1 MVMVKVWR
9 PDTPRS
15 ARCRVGPAIAASMGA
30 MSDTLARPD
39 QVGAQAVPPRAA
51 APPPGP
57 SQPSRPRALVGIA
70 VALWSALLGLACLVS
85 LTLAAWITAAH
96 HETSM
101 RPALATAIQA
111 WLLANHTG
119 LAISGGWF
127 SIVPLGLTIGL
138 VALLVRAGRQA
149 ARLSGAL
156 DPLDC
161 LATAFAV
168 ATPYAVVAALL
179 TKPARWGQVHPEPL
193 QALAGGFVLAFG
205 CAAFGALRETG
216 QGAVLKARLP
226 VDVGQAVRAG
236 LAATAVVVGVATV
249 LVVVSLATHA
259 DRAVTL
265 TSAVHG
271 GVFAD
276 VLMVMVSIAYLPNAV
291 MWAGAFSLGPG
302 FAVGTK
308 TTVALGGVHLGAVPA
323 VPLLAALP
331 ADGAPPVA
339 GWLAIAAPIG
349 AGLIAGW
356 LIARS
361 RPVTALPVGPVG
373 RWWERHRAI
382 DAAWG
387 LAAGAWAAVLLGVLA
402 WLSAGPLG
410 QGRMAQLGPSPWRV
424 AGAALVEI
432 GLLAAATAW
441 LLGLRHV
448 RQLPQVIT
456 LPEPD
461 AGTQPVQAADAEV

>member
-1 MVMVKVWR
+1 
-9 PDTPRS
+9 
-15 ARCRVGPAIAASMGA
+15 

-39 QVGAQAVPPRAA
+39 QVGAQAAPPQTA
-51 APPPGP
+51 APPLAPP
-57 SQPSRPRALVGIA
+57 RPRALVGIA
-70 VALWSALLGLACLVS
+70 VALWTMLLGLACLVC

-127 SIVPLGLTIGL
+127 SIVPLGLTIAL
-138 VALLVRAGRQA
+138 AALLVWAGRQA
-149 ARLSGAL
+149 ARLSGAR

-168 ATPYAVVAALL
+168 AVPYAVVAALL
-179 TKPARWGQVHPEPL
+179 TKPAQWGQVHPEPL
-193 QALAGGFVLAFG
+193 QALAGGFVLAFA
-205 CAAFGALRETG
+205 CAAVGALRDTG

-226 VDVGQAVRAG
+226 VDVRLAVRAAI
-236 LAATAVVVGVATV
+236 AATAVVVGVATV
-249 LVVVSLATHA
+249 LVVVSLAAHA
-259 DRAVTL
+259 DRATTL
-265 TSAVHG
+265 MKSVHG

-276 VLMVMVSIAYLPNAV
+276 VLMVLVSIAYLPNAV

-308 TTVALGGVHLGAVPA
+308 TAVALGGVHLGAVPA

-331 ADGAPPVA
+331 ADGSPPLA
-339 GWLAIAAPIG
+339 GWLAVVAPIG
-349 AGLIAGW
+349 AGLLAGW
-356 LIARS
+356 LLARS
-361 RPVTALPVGPVG
+361 RPVTVVPVG

-387 LAAGAWAAVLLGVLA
+387 LAAGACAAVLIGVLA
-402 WLSAGPLG
+402 WLSSGPLG
-410 QGRMAQLGPSPWRV
+410 QGRMAQLGPSPFRV
-424 AGAALVEI
+424 AGAALIEI
-432 GLLAAATAW
+432 GMLAAVTAW
-441 LLGLRHV
+441 VLGLRQL

-456 LPEPD
+456 LPEVAPEPE
-461 AGTQPVQAADAEV
+461 PVQAADTEV